1 MVQGSGANYKKKRK
15 KKEKKMEKNEKRD
28 EKEKEKEREKGRGEG
43 GTEEVAG
50 STPSERYFCLTF
62 CRSTPTL
69 IAPNL

>member
-1 MVQGSGANYKKKRK
+1 MVQGSGANYKKRKKRK
-15 KKEKKMEKNEKRD
+15 EMEKKEKRD
-28 EKEKEKEREKGRGEG
+28 KKEMEKEREKGRGEG

-50 STPSERYFCLTF
+50 STPSGRYFCLTF